1 MFKLM
6 KLEWKKHQLS
16 SYFKGVAICII
27 AIFAAVSLMALG
39 MKGEGDAAITD
50 FTKYMTLANLIIRMT
65 FLFLVRSF
73 YHV

>member
-27 AIFAAVSLMALG
+27 AIFAAVSLMGLG
-39 MKGEGDAAITD
+39 AKGESRCGA
-50 FTKYMTLANLIIRMT
+50 
-65 FLFLVRSF
+65 
-73 YHV
+73 H